1 MAREAAFWCSSH
13 SVRHFQIS
21 PSSGSG
27 IREFVRSA
35 SQLLIRDVLKPQLEI
50 CFDITQ
56 TLIDHPL
63 SWLFRHPVD
72 EERDGAPDYYQTV
85 KTPMDLGTV
94 LSRLQSGAYSSAER
108 WQRDID
114 LIWENCELYNGRDSE
129 FQPLIN
135 EMRRVVRRGCRALPP
150 RGLKAIALDLGT
162 TIRGLNA
169 RMDAPPPEAAEMFPT
184 DHYTDTDLRLPFS
197 DRDLIA
203 LVNDAQALP
212 AKDTYEFGQVAR
224 EFGLHRV
231 KAGEGESVD
240 VEGIP
245 DEAKVYIRAF
255 IRERAP
261 TRR

>member
-1 MAREAAFWCSSH
+1 MN
-13 SVRHFQIS
+13 
-21 PSSGSG
+21 
-27 IREFVRSA
+27 
-35 SQLLIRDVLKPQLEI
+35 
-50 CFDITQ
+50 
-56 TLIDHPL
+56 HPL
-63 SWLFRHPVD
+63 SWLFRRPLN
-72 EERDGAPDYYQTV
+72 EERDGAPDCYQTV

-94 LSRLQSGAYSSAER
+94 LSLLQSGAYSSAER

-129 FQPLIN
+129 FQPLIS

-150 RGLKAIALDLGT
+150 RGLKSIALDLST

-169 RMDAPPPEAAEMFPT
+169 TMDAPPPEAAEMFPT

-203 LVNDAQALP
+203 LVNGAQALP
-212 AKDTYEFGQVAR
+212 ARDARELGQVAR
-224 EFGLHRV
+224 EFGLQRV
-231 KAGEGESVD
+231 KAADDESID